1 MSGEEDVAQGPP
13 GRVRGDRLRLHAVDH
28 DGHAEVDVG
37 GEEDNVKYEV
47 VIQSRSIHL
56 QDISTVYFC
65 GVMSLSP
72 ARDD

>member
-28 DGHAEVDVG
+28 DGHAEVDVS
-37 GEEDNVKYEV
+37 GEEENVKYEV

-56 QDISTVYFC
+56 QGYFY
-65 GVMSLSP
+65 SLFLWCDESFTCS
-72 ARDD
+72 R